1 MTIKKTWQTLLFAFL
16 LLFSFQ
22 TTEAQTSQNTKLNNI
37 DRNFEILKNLDI
49 FASLFKEVNSLYVD
63 EVNPNK
69 LMKTGIDAM
78 LKTLDP
84 YTNYISEEQIEDY
97 RTMTTGKYSG
107 IGASVGQRN
116 GKTTVIMPYDGSPA
130 KEAGLQIGD
139 HILKIDD
146 IETKDKKT
154 DDVSKLLKGQEGTE
168 VKLTIQRYG
177 ETKPRELTFKRA
189 TIKIPNVPY
198 YDMVSE
204 DVGYLQLTDFTQQ
217 AGKEVGDAVKALKE
231 KGAKNI
237 IIDLRGNPGGLLHE
251 AVNICNL
258 FIDRGLPVVTT
269 KGKVE
274 QWNRT
279 YEANSEPMDKEI
291 PLVVLVNGR
300 SASASEIVSGV
311 LQDYDRAVLI
321 GQNSFGKG
329 LVQIT
334 RPISYNA
341 QVKVTTAKY
350 YIPSGRCIQALDYSN
365 RDKNGKVHKVPDSLR
380 TEFKTINNARVFKDG
395 AGLEPDI
402 KIEKLKMATI
412 AKTLNDKNL
421 IFEYA
426 NEYYTKHE
434 KITEAKDFKLTEA
447 EYQAFVTWLKN
458 KDYNYKTQVEES
470 LEKLK
475 ETAKDEKY
483 YESLKTQIAT
493 LEKQLAQRKVA
504 DLQNFK
510 QEIKELLEVEIVA
523 RYYFEKG
530 KRELSFRYDKEVA
543 RAIKLFKNKAEYDKI
558 LAGE

>member
-1 MTIKKTWQTLLFAFL
+1 MTIQRTWQTLIFAFVC
-16 LLFSFQ
+16 LFSFQ
-22 TTEAQTSQNTKLNNI
+22 ILEAQTSKNTQNNST

-49 FASLFKEVNSLYVD
+49 FASLFKEVNGLYVD

-84 YTNYISEEQIEDY
+84 YTNYISEEDIEDY

-107 IGASVGQRN
+107 IGASVGERN
-116 GKTTVIMPYDGSPA
+116 GKITVLMPYEGSPA
-130 KEAGLQIGD
+130 KEAGLRIGD
-139 HILKIDD
+139 QILEIDD
-146 IETKDKKT
+146 IETKGKKT
-154 DDVSKLLKGQEGTE
+154 EDISKLLKGQEGTE
-168 VKLTIQRYG
+168 VKLTILRPGKSKSQD
-177 ETKPRELTFKRA
+177 LTFKRA

-217 AGKEVGDAVKALKE
+217 AGREVGEAVKALKE

-237 IIDLRGNPGGLLHE
+237 IIDLRGNPGGLLNE

-269 KGKVE
+269 KGKVK

-350 YIPSGRCIQALDYSN
+350 YIPSGRCIQALDYSH
-365 RDKNGKVHKVPDSLR
+365 RDKDGKVHKVPDSLR
-380 TEFKTINNARVFKDG
+380 TEFKTVNNARVFKDG

-402 KIEKLKMATI
+402 KIEKEKMAII
-412 AKTLNDKNL
+412 AKTLQDKNL

-426 NEYYTKHE
+426 NKYYLKHPE
-434 KITEAKDFKLTEA
+434 IASAKEFKLTEV
-447 EYQAFVTWLKN
+447 EYQAFISWLKN
-458 KDYNYKTQVEES
+458 KDYEYKTEVEES

-475 ETAKDEKY
+475 KTAKEEKY
-483 YESLKTQIAT
+483 YESLKGQITT

-543 RAIKLFKNKAEYDKI
+543 RAIKLFKNKAEYNKI
-558 LAGE
+558 LAGK